1 MFIAVAVDG
10 IAVSTQSALLWPTD
24 PGGDIIRYDIKNSDV
39 VAVRKLIDGGGGS
52 NAANRGAFPAL
63 DFSGK
68 RIAFYHFTAG
78 GKYVSV
84 MNADGTGLR
93 DLARIPDGTGYNAWG
108 YLDWNRQGGSEW
120 IYYILGGDEFGNEG
134 NKHLWRVNVDN
145 PQLNAEVVKF
155 QYYVWQ
161 WGMSA
166 DASRMILRICCDA
179 GMPGEMFKYILP
191 GAGAITSSTK
201 IDYGAGC
208 GVALSPSGQWLMYLS
223 GGSHTYMVI
232 RNWDKVGIDDPQIP
246 FTAHPQINSWAV
258 NSSAF
263 KTHCAWYESTNGID
277 ISLGFGM
284 DCNRWSSNSDKWLCL
299 HMGWLESE
307 SGSGRDGICGA
318 NQVVANWQDSIAVNV
333 SKNPRAC
340 ADNGQFAPTCDKN
353 SPASEFRR
361 NDAGDFIV
369 TAPVTDVNQDLRQ
382 YLTNAVD
389 HQMTGRFAGGAID
402 WRVARGTMEIILDG
416 KGQHTVTIADAA
428 GRPVRTRS
436 GRTAISIPCGDLA
449 PGVYMVRLSGIQRCT
464 TWMAA
469 LR

>member
-1 MFIAVAVDG
+1 MFVAVAVDG

-52 NAANRGAFPAL
+52 NSANRGAFPAL
-63 DFSGK
+63 DFSGTH
-68 RIAFYHFTAG
+68 IAFYHYTG
-78 GKYVSV
+78 NGKYVSV
-84 MNADGTGLR
+84 MNIDGTGLR

-108 YLDWNRQGGSEW
+108 YLDWSRQGGSEW

-134 NKHLWRVNVDN
+134 NKHLWRVNVND
-145 PQLNAEVVKF
+145 PQQNAEVVKF
-155 QYYVWQ
+155 QFYVWQ
-161 WGMSA
+161 WGMTA
-166 DASRMILRICCDA
+166 DASKMVLRICCDA

-191 GAGAITSSTK
+191 GTGTITAATK

-208 GVALSPSGQWLMYLS
+208 GIAVSPSGQWLMYLS
-223 GGSHTYMVI
+223 DGTHAYMVI
-232 RNWDKVGIDDPQIP
+232 RNWDKTNPDDPKMP
-246 FTAHPQINSWAV
+246 FSAYPQINGWAV

-263 KTHCAWYESTNGID
+263 KTHCAWYEYANGID

-299 HMGWLESE
+299 HMGWLESQ

-318 NQVVANWQDSIAVNV
+318 NQVLVNWQDSIAVNV

-340 ADNGQFAPTCDKN
+340 ADNGVFAPTCDKD

-369 TAPVTDVNQDLRQ
+369 TAPIADVNQDLRQ
-382 YLTNAVD
+382 YLTNNLERR
-389 HQMTGRFAGGAID
+389 MTGRSAGGAID
-402 WRVARGTMEIILDG
+402 WRIAGGMMEIACG
-416 KGQHTVTIADAA
+416 GEGRQTVAIADAA
-428 GRPVRTRS
+428 GRPVRIVS
-436 GRTAISIPCGDLA
+436 GQTAISIPCGDLT
-449 PGVYMVRLSGIQRCT
+449 PGVYVVRMSGPRT
-464 TWMAA
+464 GRTWRTV
-469 LR
+469 LK